1 MASEL
6 LKGLLHRDESEVKD
20 RLKSF
25 GQSAIIAGGLGYAG
39 YKGFQQSNIVNTVNN
54 AVTSLN
60 RDPEFYRVG
69 RKLAENAETLKAIQ
83 SKAKTTAMS
92 AYSSSLEFNTLS
104 AGDTSKAFYAS
115 VFDVLKK
122 DGMTDD
128 LRKILE
134 QGYKDASTLTD
145 EQKARISSAFDSIK
159 KSSERLEAF
168 KGSYTKL
175 SGMSNQLTNSS
186 GDFVSTNNQI
196 KMEEFG
202 DLSDSRLLSTL
213 TEARNDKRNLQTRLK
228 EIQKRVGKG
237 NKIKIVG
244 FDESGIGVRSLYAQV
259 SFGSRNLNIPLYLAK
274 DANGN
279 IVYRASENLS
289 TRYVAPLKVLN
300 ATTIFSTT
308 SLSSAYT
315 GQLSNGPGTMNFE
328 DYVFDKLP
336 GGVGALSNMTDREIM
351 NFYEFQRSFGVNAP
365 RGMFENFAQVTND
378 RGTRFVSESFQQSMA
393 YARASQSSRFLIAGL
408 ESMDPKLQQDVA
420 KRLIQMYP
428 DEVRASGYPSINRLV
443 NPFNRLEELSFTDIG
458 TSKGPTAFNALARY
472 GRIDEIIQEQT
483 AREFQMFGR
492 YEMASGIV
500 GLDNSAT
507 FGAKKNIV
515 TFGSAARGELI
526 GVDPTGGK
534 GIHGVNLASIMISGG
549 ARRRATGLGEGMS
562 YFGGTMK
569 VNSSI
574 SNTVYDTGLA
584 RTKLLEELI
593 TKSKDPNNKF
603 LTIGGQGSD
612 YSIEDFFKIFGNNKG
627 EAVIGFRDQEMA
639 KIVRRQGMESFTLG
653 LTEMSVEGGRTRY
666 HIGGELVQGLNRTKM
681 FSTIIKDTTIEL
693 NRGGFENKLNELF
706 SGEGRRL
713 SGQFFDNLNV
723 DVRQALMSTDDMLK
737 KSPQFLSSQIAGS
750 LRLFGFNESAYKTK
764 MENLIGDDDKYLA
777 YINKMK
783 NGHTNLNLVGEK
795 VRKAAYLRASIESA
809 LNVIKDGGNVSGFTQ
824 DEVIG
829 RILGGSREYAERFG
843 MGNKSGTDDFD
854 TFFRATAKTLGIT
867 NVDNSLAE
875 IQKGITFTAHYV
887 SSGGVHTDYG
897 RNLAKVEPRFMNY
910 LYTSLRGN
918 FGLSEEQST
927 KYLSSL
933 LIRQEGV
940 DARPAAMI
948 GMKLTSFGL
957 SNMRDRTFQ
966 NQLSSLTGINKIDTV
981 DLNKLISSQDEGEI
995 SDILSRYKSGSIL
1008 DFEDFIKDKPRLDM
1022 IKDSLGGRT
1031 QIFLPGSETLESL
1044 KGYTVS
1050 QKGETVDI
1058 NNQFTRYL
1066 ADLTQSIGGMQEA
1079 TSDEQ
1084 FANNFYGFKVAKSS
1098 IAKVGGLALRN
1109 SLTGRILGSGTYLG
1123 QGIVFGQD
1131 PLGSKA
1137 GSTSLKSNMLG
1148 GLYEALEA
1156 KKGYAIFQDTQGFLD
1171 SMSSFQ
1177 EAMTKQLRADNF
1189 ADGNEDAISKE
1200 ARRLTGARVKDFA
1213 FGMYKPEKSGVSVT
1227 AQRNPNIF
1235 LAHYMPGIEL
1245 MRYDYAE
1252 GAEDPMLKLMYMGRG
1267 KLKAGVFKTALDEAI
1282 LAKRNKLLTNEGRIA
1297 FTSADDMKKHFARK
1311 IEIQKLIGVPQYEL
1325 DTDGKILQET
1335 IKTKGKVNPFT
1346 GKIEY
1351 KDKNV
1356 GRMTG
1361 LSFLD
1366 EVDGKIIRTRT
1377 IASSDTEKYAALL
1390 QEKIAEK
1397 RALIE
1402 KKLEAQ
1408 STIVRREAAVKGA
1421 YVADSSDPAKIK
1433 TETIKRYTTAQK
1445 IDDQIAHLQT
1455 QLTGASSDQE
1465 KARIKAEI
1473 QRKEA
1478 SKSALKADANGKT
1491 YLEREAR
1498 VRNNPALSEARAKLE
1513 QANQNIA
1520 NAKAKAAQLK
1530 VAQKEMR
1537 SSVAIRRNIVNN
1549 ALGYL
1554 STTLEGRNRILK
1566 EAKKYKG
1573 FHDQIKRLLA
1583 ARPFDDKLD
1592 INQKT
1597 GRLRRSAIVA
1607 LQATPN
1613 PNNPY
1618 KGSMVYTNDFFS
1630 QVMGIRESSIRR
1642 SSNRLANQVFD
1653 FQYVEGFIKDGVRIE
1668 SFLDAAD
1675 DDFFD
1680 ADKIQRNLD
1689 EKTKAFNDLF
1699 STTRAAKRG
1708 LDATVGGTKPLNF
1721 QEALEV
1727 FRQQYLAV
1735 NKSQAPGV
1743 SNLRED
1749 LFSFFDD
1756 QLVPSSQGRPPF
1768 TPEQESRYKKMFR
1781 AYQEMESA
1789 ELIKDKI
1796 ERLKKQKENVRFN
1809 LSRLAG
1815 LEEEFSFDATSRQP
1829 PRVTLTSNFMGI
1841 PTSGKP
1847 FALDQLSTT
1856 SKHKLSIT
1864 PRMVADY
1871 FEINMKTLIRNSLNA
1886 DKKVDLTRSK
1896 ISELKALVSDL
1907 INGITP
1913 KGKID
1918 ENKRL
1923 IEETIALIR
1932 GTSAQ
1937 GGTTRELFLNQT
1949 SKILEE
1955 NIQTRSVGN
1964 QTNDTFKPRFEYLK
1978 ELGELGSLDS
1988 ITDNER
1994 KALNAELERTIDAFY
2009 SGGKIA
2015 VSTEDVRRAI
2025 EINPNLD
2032 DFYRNLSAFYGFN
2045 QGSSLAEIQYDEQ
2058 AFFRDGDRLIQ
2069 AKEAFYASGKFSKN
2083 PIEMLLSR
2091 FDTELSDLFGG
2102 EYRKYKVFE
2111 NGEEKEVTSFIFKE
2125 ELPIFEDRQKAYAE
2139 KAAAE
2144 AERKTALEQIKAI
2157 EAKQKTDLDAD
2168 IEYQA
2173 AKQSKLDAEARIAE
2187 IDAELANDRGRAEY
2201 DKLRTELNALNE
2213 RTRGVDFS
2221 TARLSDDEIK
2231 TLRTNLFATADNVDS
2246 APGLISQLET
2256 LNSGKRITTMEEFYN
2271 AYAAHSTSTIN
2282 INGVNTTVEEATN
2295 EVFFK
2300 ALGKHLKTGNVGG
2313 GVIHFPQFEASMDLV
2328 VGNREVGKFE
2338 SRLDFSRF
2346 AIGDFDADIYQIY
2359 HDTTNVMRQRFQ
2371 DNAESFHGLFNTG
2384 TEFLIHMKE
2393 LGKGAEE
2400 YGKRLGAGSLNISE
2414 FRMDQYEKERI
2425 LKSVGGLDVQ
2435 IKVGMLGLAHS
2446 MADSTDGAF
2455 SKDYFSRLRT
2465 GASLIAVAQESL
2477 IIKAKHMNIA
2487 ADIGQDFLTAMK
2499 TSYSAGTGDALF
2511 DYFKDNLFK
2520 GTMYEGLDMD
2530 DEIRIANTQFLNLP
2544 KGSKTAASLKGS
2556 IEKDVKFTLR
2566 SIKES
2571 MDTMAKTV
2579 KSRGYHA
2586 LGSDSRLF
2594 KTLESGD
2601 AFNMD
2606 QLIRLLSVSMEG
2618 GFTGD
2623 INVDQIEEIMNTQ
2636 RTMRQEIGMNIG
2648 RMSRAG
2654 GGYLAAAALGV
2665 SYLAGV
2671 KTSPEVLDSAS
2682 KFSDMRARESIGGRQ
2697 LHNMTTREHGNVSPS
2712 RFSEPMN
2719 MYDRPINMGE
2729 TMVTKNNSV
2738 RMYGEAPTYTDA
2750 MMSVRKITGAGGNA
2764 FLGIQ
2769 DARMPISN
2777 SYVTKSIRD

>member
-25 GQSAIIAGGLGYAG
+25 GQSAIVAGGLGYAG

-69 RKLAENAETLKAIQ
+69 RKLAENAEALKAIQ
-83 SKAKTTAMS
+83 SRAKTTAMK
-92 AYSSSLEFNTLS
+92 AYSSSLEFDTLS
-104 AGDTSKAFYAS
+104 GADTSKAFYAS

-134 QGYKDASTLTD
+134 QGYKDASSLTN
-145 EQKARISSAFDSIK
+145 EQKTRISSAFDSIK
-159 KSSERLEAF
+159 SSPERLETF

-186 GDFVSTNNQI
+186 GDFIATSNQI

-202 DLSDSRLLSTL
+202 DLSDSKLSSIL
-213 TEARNDKRNLQTRLK
+213 SESQTNGRDIQGRLK

-244 FDESGIGVRSLYAQV
+244 FDESGSGIRSLYAQV

-308 SLSSAYT
+308 SLSSAQT

-328 DYVFDKLP
+328 DYVFHKLP
-336 GGVGALSNMTDREIM
+336 GGHGALSNMTDREIM

-378 RGTRFVSESFQQSMA
+378 NGTRFVSESFQQSMA

-420 KRLIQMYP
+420 KRLMQMYP
-428 DEVRASGYPSINRLV
+428 DEVRASGYPYINRLV
-443 NPFNRLEELSFTDIG
+443 NPFNRSEELSFTDIG
-458 TSKGPTAFNALARY
+458 TGKGSTPFNALARY

-500 GLDNSAT
+500 GLDNSAK
-507 FGAKKNIV
+507 FGAKRNII
-515 TFGSAARGELI
+515 TFGSAAKGELI
-526 GVDPTGGK
+526 GVDSAGGK
-534 GIHGVNLASIMISGG
+534 GIHGVNLASIMISGD
-549 ARRRATGLGEGMS
+549 ARKRATGLGEGMS

-593 TKSKDPNNKF
+593 RKSKDPNNKF
-603 LTIGGQGSD
+603 LTIGGKDSD

-627 EAVIGFRDQEMA
+627 EAVIGFRDQEIA

-666 HIGGELVQGLNRTKM
+666 HIGGELVQGLDRTKM
-681 FSTIIKDTTIEL
+681 FSTIIKDTTIGL
-693 NRGGFENKLNELF
+693 DRAGFENKLNELF
-706 SGEGRRL
+706 SGQGTGL
-713 SGQFFDNLNV
+713 SDQFFNNLNV

-750 LRLFGFNESAYKTK
+750 LRLFGFEELAYKTK
-764 MENLIGDDDKYLA
+764 MEELVGDDTRYLN

-783 NGHTNLNLVGEK
+783 GGHTDLSLVGEK
-795 VRKAAYLRASIESA
+795 VRKAAYVRASIESA
-809 LNVIKDGGNVSGFTQ
+809 LSVIKNGGAVSGFTQ
-824 DEVIG
+824 EEVIG
-829 RILGGSREYAERFG
+829 RILGGSREYAGRFG
-843 MGNKSGTDDFD
+843 MGSKFGTDDFD
-854 TFFRATAKTLGIT
+854 TFFKATATTLGIS

-933 LIRQEGV
+933 LIRQEGA

-957 SNMRDRTFQ
+957 SNMRDKTFQ
-966 NQLSSLTGINKIDTV
+966 NQLSALTGINKIDTV
-981 DLNKLISSQDEGEI
+981 DLNKLISSQDESEI
-995 SDILSRYKSGSIL
+995 SDILSRYTSGSIL

-1050 QKGETVDI
+1050 QKGETIDI

-1084 FANNFYGFKVAKSS
+1084 FTNNFYGFKVAKSS
-1098 IAKVGGLALRN
+1098 IAKVGGLALRH

-1131 PLGSKA
+1131 PRRSKA

-1189 ADGNEDAISKE
+1189 ADGDENAILKE

-1227 AQRNPNIF
+1227 VQRNPNIF

-1282 LAKRNKLLTNEGRIA
+1282 LTKRNALLAGEGRTV
-1297 FTSADDMKKHFARK
+1297 FKNTDDMKRHFARK
-1311 IEIQKLIGVPQYEL
+1311 IEIQKLIGVPEYEL
-1325 DTDGKILQET
+1325 DNDGKILQKT
-1335 IKTKGKVNPFT
+1335 IQTKGKVNPFT
-1346 GKIEY
+1346 GEIEY
-1351 KDKNV
+1351 QDKNV
-1356 GRMTG
+1356 RRMTG

-1366 EVDGKIIRTRT
+1366 EVDGEITRSRTSP
-1377 IASSDTEKYAALL
+1377 SSDTERYAALL
-1390 QEKIAEK
+1390 QEKMAEK

-1402 KKLEAQ
+1402 QKLKAQ
-1408 STIVRREAAVKGA
+1408 STIIKREAAIKGA
-1421 YVADSSDPAKIK
+1421 YVVDSSDPTKIK
-1433 TETIKRYTTAQK
+1433 TETIKRYITEQK
-1445 IDDQIAHLQT
+1445 IDNEIVDLEARLIS
-1455 QLTGASSDQE
+1455 ASDEE
-1465 KARIKAEI
+1465 KVKIEAEI
-1473 QRKEA
+1473 QRKKA
-1478 SKSALKADANGKT
+1478 NKSALKKDGNGKT

-1498 VRNNPALSEARAKLE
+1498 VRDNLALSEARAKLE
-1513 QANQNIA
+1513 QANRNIA
-1520 NAKAKAAQLK
+1520 RAKVEAAKLK

-1554 STTLEGRNRILK
+1554 STTLQGRNKILT

-1573 FHDQIKRLLA
+1573 FHDQIKTLLA
-1583 ARPFDDKLD
+1583 ARPFDDNLD
-1592 INQKT
+1592 INQRT
-1597 GRLRRSAIVA
+1597 GRLRRSAVVA

-1613 PNNPY
+1613 PDNPY

-1642 SSNRLANQVFD
+1642 SSDRLAKQVFD
-1653 FQYVEGFIKDGVRIE
+1653 FQHIEGFIKDGVRIE
-1668 SFLDAAD
+1668 SFLDAGD
-1675 DDFFD
+1675 NDFFD

-1699 STTRAAKRG
+1699 NSTRAAKSG
-1708 LDATVGGTKPLNF
+1708 LDATAGGKRPLNF
-1721 QEALEV
+1721 EEALEV
-1727 FRQQYLAV
+1727 FRQQFLAV
-1735 NKSQAPGV
+1735 NKSQAPNV
-1743 SNLRED
+1743 SNLGED

-1756 QLVPSSQGRPPF
+1756 QVVPSSQKRPDF
-1768 TPEQESRYKKMFR
+1768 TPRQLRRYGGMFR
-1781 AYQEMESA
+1781 AYQEMENA
-1789 ELIKDKI
+1789 QLIKDKI
-1796 ERLKKQKENVRFN
+1796 ERLKKQKEDVRFN

-1815 LEEEFSFDATSRQP
+1815 LEEEFTFDATSRQP
-1829 PRVTLTSNFMGI
+1829 PRVTLTSSFMGI
-1841 PTSGKP
+1841 PTSGNP
-1847 FALDQLSTT
+1847 FALGQLRMT
-1856 SKHKLSIT
+1856 SEHKLSIT

-1886 DKKVDLTRSK
+1886 DRKVDLTRSK
-1896 ISELKALVSDL
+1896 ISELKTLISDL
-1907 INGITP
+1907 INRITP
-1913 KGKID
+1913 SEKID

-1923 IEETIALIR
+1923 IEDTIALIR
-1932 GTSAQ
+1932 GTSTQ
-1937 GGTTRELFLNQT
+1937 GGTTREPFLNQT

-1955 NIQTRSVGN
+1955 NIQTRTVGN

-1988 ITDNER
+1988 ITGDER
-1994 KALNAELERTIDAFY
+1994 KALNTELERTIDAFY

-2032 DFYRNLSAFYGFN
+2032 DFYKNLSAFYGFN
-2045 QGSSLAEIQYDEQ
+2045 QGSGLAEIQYDEQ
-2058 AFFRDGDRLIQ
+2058 AFFKDGNRLKK
-2069 AKEAFYASGKFSKN
+2069 AKEAFYASGRFSKN

-2091 FDTELSDLFGG
+2091 FDTRLSDLFGG
-2102 EYRKYKVFE
+2102 EYRNYKVFE
-2111 NGEEKEVTSFIFKE
+2111 NGVEKEVTSFIFKE
-2125 ELPIFEDRQKAYAE
+2125 ELPIFEARQKAYTD

-2144 AERKTALEQIKAI
+2144 KERKEALEGIKAI
-2157 EAKQKTDLDAD
+2157 EADQKTRLDAD
-2168 IEYQA
+2168 DEYQA
-2173 AKQSKLDAEARIAE
+2173 AKQSKLAAEARIAE
-2187 IDAELANDRGRAEY
+2187 IDAELANDPGRAEY
-2201 DKLRTELNALNE
+2201 DNLRTELNALNE
-2213 RTRGVDFS
+2213 RTRGVNFS
-2221 TARLSDDEIK
+2221 TARLSDDEIN
-2231 TLRTNLFATADNVDS
+2231 TLRTGLFANPDNVDS

-2271 AYAAHSTSTIN
+2271 AYAAHSTNTIN
-2282 INGVNTTVEEATN
+2282 INGTPTTVEEATN

-2313 GVIHFPQFEASMDLV
+2313 GVVHFPQFEASMDLM
-2328 VGNREVGKFE
+2328 VGDRRVGGFE

-2455 SKDYFSRLRT
+2455 SSDYFSRLRT

-2520 GTMYEGLDMD
+2520 GTMYEGLGMD

-2544 KGSKTAASLKGS
+2544 ANSKTAESLKRS
-2556 IEKDVKFTLR
+2556 IEGDVKFTLR

-2571 MDTMAKTV
+2571 MDTMSRTV

-2623 INVDQIEEIMNTQ
+2623 INIDQIEEIMNTQ

-2750 MMSVRKITGAGGNA
+2750 MMSARKITGAGGNA